1 MVSWHHCQSEYARN
15 ISREF
20 LSSVYAQLK
29 FILHVTERLSQ
40 DSLASCCCKFPI
52 ASAMQCIFCV
62 CVCCSIIGLQTL
74 EGKCH
79 SFRNDTR
86 NMRQRT
92 IATWAQ
98 PAFSATSKGC
108 KHMVFIFSTPYMKR
122 TFM

>member
-1 MVSWHHCQSEYARN
+1 MLLSTCLRIAWHHVVVS
-15 ISREF
+15 F
-20 LSSVYAQLK
+20 QLQV
-29 FILHVTERLSQ
+29 ICNV
-40 DSLASCCCKFPI
+40 
-52 ASAMQCIFCV
+52 FCV